1 MRYDKSTIAKQ
12 SHRIRRDKG
21 NTGLDG
27 EMTWLKRYIM
37 YAQDEQ

>member
-1 MRYDKSTIAKQ
+1 MGYDKNTIAKQ

-27 EMTWLKRYIM
+27 EMTWLKKYIV